1 MWKGI
6 ILILLLACVL
16 YPIMN
21 DFTKFSGAYSIHIFS
36 LLDFCFVYVV
46 DSLISNS
53 LEFLCLY
60 LISPLNI

>member
-21 DFTKFSGAYSIHIFS
+21 DFTKFSGAYSI

-46 DSLISNS
+46 DSLTSNS
-53 LEFLCLY
+53 LEFLCL
-60 LISPLNI
+60 LPDLTS